1 MDYLFVHLV
10 TVKYT
15 STFIP
20 VLWAV
25 PISISL
31 TPVPYISPP
40 MEHLK
45 NSIKFLV
52 KVPVLSEKIYSTCIK
67 NTRNPVRLK
76 VWLCWTDKQKLI
88 TGEERKRKDWCDV
101 PTHVTHVHLY
111 LYLCATMSKGKESCY
126 LPKFFIQIRCS
137 SQCGS
142 IAFSVIHMQ
151 VIVDK
156 LSWLNKFY
164 HLKMKHKGD
173 IRCPWLCIENKN

>member
-1 MDYLFVHLV
+1 MHISGLGSLRQAPRIIRLSSKLKPFSCPAFGDFWSCDNARTYKHQHGHTRIMYYLFVHLMR
-10 TVKYT
+10 VKYT

-52 KVPVLSEKIYSTCIK
+52 KVPVLSEKIYSTCVN

-76 VWLCWTDKQKLI
+76 IWLCWADKQKLN
-88 TGEERKRKDWCDV
+88 TGEERKWKD
-101 PTHVTHVHLY
+101 
-111 LYLCATMSKGKESCY
+111 
-126 LPKFFIQIRCS
+126 
-137 SQCGS
+137 
-142 IAFSVIHMQ
+142 
-151 VIVDK
+151 
-156 LSWLNKFY
+156 
-164 HLKMKHKGD
+164 
-173 IRCPWLCIENKN
+173 